1 MTRTLQHILAFSA
14 LAIVSLAGSKCA
26 YAQEVT
32 GSNYDLYTTD
42 SDRERDRDR
51 VVFTSGES
59 TDPTT
64 THKSIPSNV
73 TTKDSVSTVRM
84 PVQRATRQQQPA
96 AEPAK
101 PAAAKSKG
109 EDDSMLS
116 FNFLYYIIQKYK
128 LQDIVD

>member
-14 LAIVSLAGSKCA
+14 LAIVSLAGSNCA

-42 SDRERDRDR
+42 SDRDRDR
-51 VVFTSGES
+51 VVFTAGES

-73 TTKDSVSTVRM
+73 AVKDSV
-84 PVQRATRQQQPA
+84 
-96 AEPAK
+96 
-101 PAAAKSKG
+101 
-109 EDDSMLS
+109 
-116 FNFLYYIIQKYK
+116 
-128 LQDIVD
+128 

>member
-14 LAIVSLAGSKCA
+14 LALVSLAGSKCA
-26 YAQEVT
+26 YAQEIT
-32 GSNYDLYTTD
+32 GTNYDSYITD
-42 SDRERDRDR
+42 SDRDRER
-51 VVFTSGES
+51 VVFTAGES
-59 TDPTT
+59 TDPSTA
-64 THKSIPSNV
+64 HKSISSNV
-73 TTKDSVSTVRM
+73 STKDSVSTIRV
-84 PVQRATRQQQPA
+84 PIQRITTRQQPA

-101 PAAAKSKG
+101 PVAKPKG